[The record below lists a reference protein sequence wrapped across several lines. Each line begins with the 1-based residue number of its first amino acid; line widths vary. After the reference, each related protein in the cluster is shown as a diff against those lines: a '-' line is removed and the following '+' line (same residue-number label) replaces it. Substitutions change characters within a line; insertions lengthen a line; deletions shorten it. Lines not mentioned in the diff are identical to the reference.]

1 MHHCSFVP
9 FLNLADLTI
18 MRQCNFA
25 HAVTRRAA
33 GLKFHVGY
41 GSRESAEAHF
51 GHGSRES
58 AEAEAGCLFAVAAGV
73 HVFIQGRAYTCFL
86 VGWCKVM
93 L

>member
-1 MHHCSFVP
+1 MHHCNFVP
-9 FLNLADLTI
+9 FLKLADLTI

-41 GSRESAEAHF
+41 GSRESAEAHL

-73 HVFIQGRAYTCFL
+73 HVFISGESLHLFP
-86 VGWCKVM
+86 GWSVNK
-93 L
+93 